1 MDDNRLLDKAL
12 SWYRSM
18 DPGKKAAA
26 LELFPQ
32 KKLESEMD
40 AYIKRKAKQDIIDR
54 EQALQEKLERC
65 CKLFPIG
72 TLVWNDEYSD
82 LCPNIIISE
91 PYIAESDSYHLP
103 YSLINSN
110 LPNTTILAKTMRIFH
125 GNEIDEKYS
134 PSIIGLERC
143 LDNMDKN
150 QDGSSFYRNHII
162 NLKEFYKDEFDER
175 SKKIEHYE
183 KLITDY
189 QKQID
194 NINESLTYWKKY
206 NPKNLNAE
214 FIKSVVEK
222 YKVKSV

>member
-1 MDDNRLLDKAL
+1 MDNNRLLDKAL
-12 SWYRSM
+12 SWYRSA

-82 LCPNIIISE
+82 HCPNIIISE

-103 YSLINSN
+103 YTLINSN
-110 LPNTTILAKTMRIFH
+110 LANTTILAKTMRVFH

-143 LDNMDKN
+143 LDNMERKD
-150 QDGSSFYRNHII
+150 SCHRNHII
-162 NLKEFYKDEFDER
+162 NLKDYYKDEFDKR
-175 SKKIEHYE
+175 SKEIERYE
-183 KLITDY
+183 KLITY
-189 QKQID
+189 YHKQID
-194 NINESLTYWKKY
+194 NINESLTYWKEY
-206 NPKNLNAE
+206 NPKNLNTE
-214 FIKSVVEK
+214 FVKSVVEK
-222 YKVKSV
+222 YK